1 LFKTSGT
8 GRVNKSPTHAQST
21 PYLVMKQT
29 GSKRK
34 NAGPMS
40 PVHSD
45 YVFNISG
52 ESKNVRIHHLKE
64 KVVFT
69 RMEYVSLIQSVDE
82 EHVAKLATK
91 FFNSVSGQNNF
102 YVDEK
107 ELRKFY
113 KSLDTTLMPA
123 EAINKLVQKSMQEMD
138 TDGDKKITLDEMKEF
153 YIKRMQRG
161 LLKDQ
166 ITIDAIAQLVQSN
179 NAGEVY
185 QLADKVFR
193 TIDQDDNK
201 ITSKR
206 EIADF

>member
-1 LFKTSGT
+1 MTSGT

-21 PYLVMKQT
+21 PQLVIKQA
-29 GSKRK
+29 GFKRK
-34 NAGPMS
+34 NAGRLLS
-40 PVHSD
+40 PVTPD

-52 ESKNVRIHHLKE
+52 ESKNVRVHHLKE
-64 KVVFT
+64 KVAFS

-82 EHVAKLATK
+82 QHVVKLATK

-138 TDGDKKITLDEMKEF
+138 TNGDQKITVDEMKEF
-153 YIKRMQRG
+153 YLKRMRRG
-161 LLKDQ
+161 LLREQ
-166 ITIDAIAQLVQSN
+166 ITIDDIAQLVQSF
-179 NAGEVY
+179 NAVTVGR
-185 QLADKVFR
+185 LADKVFH
-193 TIDQDDNK
+193 TIDQDGSK
-201 ITSKR
+201 ITSRR

>member
-1 LFKTSGT
+1 
-8 GRVNKSPTHAQST
+8 
-21 PYLVMKQT
+21 
-29 GSKRK
+29 
-34 NAGPMS
+34 
-40 PVHSD
+40 
-45 YVFNISG
+45 
-52 ESKNVRIHHLKE
+52 
-64 KVVFT
+64 
-69 RMEYVSLIQSVDE
+69 MEYVSLIQSVDE